1 MNANR
6 QLPKNP
12 ICKQRMCVQLS
23 NGETQLS
30 NEDPRPGQQQ
40 TPPSS
45 QAPSMTYF
53 QQPRPM
59 ANGAPPSQ
67 QPQQSQQ
74 HRHLQCHMR
83 RSYHINA
90 VQATGDQKFQA
101 PS

>member
-6 QLPKNP
+6 QLPKHL

-30 NEDPRPGQQQ
+30 NEDPRPGKQQ

-53 QQPRPM
+53 QQLRPM
-59 ANGAPPSQ
+59 ANGAPLSHQ
-67 QPQQSQQ
+67 LFICQ
-74 HRHLQCHMR
+74 HNYRGKENNV
-83 RSYHINA
+83 S
-90 VQATGDQKFQA
+90 DQIIHSEICLKNDA
-101 PS
+101 